1 MDGLECI
8 LEQVFLQNV
17 CGFISE
23 IKVFR
28 CGVKIMRACE
38 WSGQDP
44 IIRNRN
50 NNICISECILS

>member
-17 CGFISE
+17 CGFIRE

-28 CGVKIMRACE
+28 CGVKIIRAGE

-44 IIRNRN
+44 IIKT
-50 NNICISECILS
+50 LV